1 MQRLQNILAQR
12 GIASRRGA
20 ADLIREGA
28 VSVDGQIITEPG
40 FRIDPMATITCHGRP
55 VPKMAET
62 HRTFLYH
69 KPVGEVCSTDG
80 QGAKSVLDAFNA
92 FKLRLVPVGR
102 LDKESEGLLLISN
115 DGDLIQKLTH
125 PRFAHQKVYEVEVN
139 RDPDEDQ
146 LTKLRSPLVIEGY
159 RIRPVPVKRLAPRL
173 LQFKLSEGRHRQIRQ
188 MCEQAGLRVTR
199 LRRIALSNLS
209 LGSLP
214 PGHYRE
220 LSVEEI
226 KHLLSYPPE
235 TITPRGAQ
243 PPTSARQMPKPSR
256 APSATKKFSLPN
268 VTPNGKPHR
277 SQGPKRTNFR
287 KSGKGFA

>member
-1 MQRLQNILAQR
+1 
-12 GIASRRGA
+12 
-20 ADLIREGA
+20 
-28 VSVDGQIITEPG
+28 
-40 FRIDPMATITCHGRP
+40 
-55 VPKMAET
+55 MAET

-80 QGAKSVLDAFNA
+80 QGARSVLDSFSA

-125 PRFAHQKVYEVEVN
+125 PRFSHQKIYEVEVN
-139 RDPDEDQ
+139 RDPDEAQ

-159 RIRPVPVKRLAPRL
+159 RIRPVPVKRLDPRL

-188 MCEQAGLRVTR
+188 MCEQVGLRVTR
-199 LRRIALSNLS
+199 LRRVALSGLT

-220 LSVEEI
+220 LNTEEI
-226 KHLLSYPPE
+226 KRLLTY
-235 TITPRGAQ
+235 TPGTPN
-243 PPTSARQMPKPSR
+243 PPTKRP
-256 APSATKKFSLPN
+256 PSAHPRSSEKPQKSLAQ
-268 VTPNGKPHR
+268 KAKRPHPR
-277 SQGPKRTNFR
+277 PK
-287 KSGKGFA
+287 G